1 MVSKSSVDLGVK
13 GNYKILGQKAIE
25 IALKGG
31 KFQEGAFSKYGIDT
45 KEALRNLASAIFEV
59 LNENSDKY
67 SASDVSTI
75 KSYINQVWNYSKGGG
90 VSSKAVSVNNE
101 LVSSAKEAT
110 KEIQKETESITDF
123 ISKLNKLYEEQ
134 DKVRA
139 QREAEKQ
146 AQLDEERRNASVK
159 KRYEE
164 FQASIE
170 EGYKKFKEQLEQNK
184 KAEQSETESTI
195 QMQQAWEEAG
205 IALSNMFGTV
215 KQNKTELELFD
226 EYINKL
232 ISSDD
237 KFNKVIGHT
246 LKYTTDLISKNRKL
260 SITQSLFDGIRG
272 AFGKMIGYTKIMSSS
287 IGLVKSSFGF
297 IIDMI
302 FLPLLPLVLA
312 IAEGFFMVGDAIGNT
327 LEWIGSINPLFAQL
341 ISLGG
346 LLAIAFGMFL
356 TGKLLTDLLGVK
368 NILSAIVN
376 LLGDEKLATA
386 TKTTTSTAET
396 ATTSSILSRL
406 GGVITL
412 AEFVIGGVAGWF
424 AGMSIVKIMED
435 LGISQALSTI
445 GEVLNI
451 HNVAHSGAGYNIFES
466 GVPDALKFLKNLPGG
481 QVLDVADKIHFM
493 GEFIN
498 SSIDVWNSLLPDWSI
513 SAKPLTATGIE
524 KTLQEGRYSSELQ
537 SVLDTKFGKDT
548 FMFLDAGNPFGLDE
562 GYYLVINGQPIGGAQ
577 KSMSSMVSST
587 SNVNYTTNY
596 QNTNGNGAFNLFN
609 VAGL

>member
-1 MVSKSSVDLGVK
+1 MVSKSGIDLGVK

-31 KFQEGAFSKYGIDT
+31 KFQEGAYSKYGFN
-45 KEALRNLASAIFEV
+45 KEAFRNLASAIFEV

-67 SASDVSTI
+67 SASDVSAV
-75 KSYINQVWNYSKGGG
+75 KSYINQVWNYSKGSG
-90 VSSKAVSVNNE
+90 VSSKAASVNKE
-101 LVSSAKEAT
+101 LVNSAKEAT
-110 KEIQKETESITDF
+110 KEIQKETESISDF
-123 ISKLNKLYEEQ
+123 VKNLNKFYEEQ
-134 DKVRA
+134 DKARA

-146 AQLDEERRNASVK
+146 AQLDEQ

-164 FQASIE
+164 YKKKHDEFLASIE
-170 EGYKKFKEQLEQNK
+170 ENYKRFKEQVSQSKEEE
-184 KAEQSETESTI
+184 KAEAEATEETE
-195 QMQQAWEEAG
+195 QAHTDASD
-205 IALSNMFGTV
+205 AV
-215 KQNKTELELFD
+215 KQHRTELELFD

-246 LKYTTDLISKNRKL
+246 LKYTADLISKNRKL

-368 NILSAIVN
+368 NILSTIVN

-396 ATTSSILSRL
+396 ATTSSILSKL

-435 LGISQALSTI
+435 LGISQALSNI

-451 HNVAHSGAGYNIFES
+451 HNVAHSGAGYNIFEA
-466 GVPDALKFLKNLPGG
+466 GVPDSLKFMKNLPGG

-493 GEFIN
+493 GEFMN
-498 SSIDVWNSLLPDWSI
+498 WSIDIWNSLLPDWSI

-524 KTLQEGRYSSELQ
+524 KTLQEGKYSSELQ